1 MLDVLKSK
9 TILYVE
15 DEIQIQKSVSLYLK
29 NYFDAVFVADDGEAA
44 LESYR
49 KYRPDVVL
57 LDINLP
63 KRDGLSVARE
73 IRDEDGKTKIVMLT
87 AHTEKEK
94 LLAATELNLCRYLV
108 KPVTPRHFKETL
120 LLLAEK
126 IAEEDENSGIAVLAP
141 QCYWNEATRTLWLK
155 GSSVE
160 LSLKER
166 KLMSLF
172 LEKRRQRIAYE
183 DIMVVLWDDA
193 FDREISVNSVKNQ
206 VSGLRK
212 KVPVLNI
219 ESVYGIG
226 YILN

>member
-15 DEIQIQKSVSLYLK
+15 DEIQIQKSVSLYLE

-126 IAEEDENSGIAVLAP
+126 IG
-141 QCYWNEATRTLWLK
+141 
-155 GSSVE
+155 
-160 LSLKER
+160 
-166 KLMSLF
+166 
-172 LEKRRQRIAYE
+172 
-183 DIMVVLWDDA
+183 
-193 FDREISVNSVKNQ
+193 
-206 VSGLRK
+206 
-212 KVPVLNI
+212 
-219 ESVYGIG
+219 
-226 YILN
+226 

>member
-1 MLDVLKSK
+1 MLEALKSK

-15 DEIQIQKSVSLYLK
+15 DEMQIQKSVGDYLR
-29 NYFDAVFVADDGEAA
+29 NYFDTVFVADDGQEA

-49 KYRPDVVL
+49 KYHPDVIL

-73 IRDEDGKTKIVMLT
+73 IREKDGKTKIVMLT

-94 LLAATELNLCRYLV
+94 LLAATELNLCKYLV

-126 IAEEDENSGIAVLAP
+126 IISENENSEVAVLAP
-141 QCYWNEATRTLWLK
+141 QCYWNETTQTLWLE
-155 GSSVE
+155 GSPVE
-160 LSLKER
+160 LSYKER
-166 KLMSLF
+166 KLICLF

-183 DIMVVLWDDA
+183 DIMVALWDDA
-193 FDREISVNSVKNQ
+193 LDRKISVNSVKNQ

-226 YILN
+226 YIMN